1 MSNFIINFSF
11 EFLRRS
17 LVLGEKDVMPA
28 VDGADGT
35 KTASGIKR
43 NLSYPKLNLEDLNLM
58 DA

>member
-1 MSNFIINFSF
+1 MLY
-11 EFLRRS
+11 FLFFVLCILILPRRS

-28 VDGADGT
+28 ADGS
-35 KTASGIKR
+35 KTDTGIKR

>member
-1 MSNFIINFSF
+1 M
-11 EFLRRS
+11 
-17 LVLGEKDVMPA
+17 VLGEKDVMPA

-35 KTASGIKR
+35 KSASGIKR